1 MLLKS
6 RHRGKLGKKQEA
18 AKVTAMN
25 RSTIVFLIWGLG
37 GIFSASQASA
47 EGEQWLRYNYG
58 PDTRQ
63 AGASMHSLKATKDRP
78 AGVALPDFN
87 DSQPMFAVWESPMA
101 KGGKVHIAMDRS
113 VKEKGF
119 NLLYI
124 DSDCD
129 GSLKDETAVKTNS
142 KDEYYNTFGPV
153 KVLLEGDDGPAAYHL
168 NFMLYLND
176 AAMPRLYAMSGCW
189 YEGMITVGGEKRRC
203 VLNDAGADGAFNNTS
218 KNYYEADRIVIGGG
232 SNEVT
237 ALAGK
242 FLQVSGKLYRLEVA
256 RDGAYIKTGPADDAV
271 LGVIKMPSEISELT
285 ATGENGFLK
294 VLPKNGTGS
303 IPEGKYRI
311 HQWVIERNDGKG
323 SNWKLEGEDF
333 GESGDFE
340 VKKGGTAYLAVG
352 EPLTSKT
359 GVQVKRGKYS
369 FEHSLTGRLGE
380 RATLVR
386 NNERAPAPKLHVV
399 SKDGTFNRSYNFEFG

>member
-1 MLLKS
+1 
-6 RHRGKLGKKQEA
+6 
-18 AKVTAMN
+18 MN
-25 RSTIVFLIWGLG
+25 RSTIAFLIWGLG
-37 GIFSASQASA
+37 GILFASQAYA

-63 AGASMHSLKATKDRP
+63 AGASLHPLKATKDRP
-78 AGVALPDFN
+78 AGVALPEFN

-101 KGGKVHIAMDRS
+101 KGGKVHIALDRS
-113 VKEKGF
+113 GKEKSF

-129 GSLKDETAVKTNS
+129 GSLKDETAVKANS
-142 KDEYYNTFGPV
+142 TDEYYNTFGPV
-153 KVLLEGDDGPAAYHL
+153 KVLLEGDDGPTAYHL
-168 NFMLYLND
+168 NFMLYKYD
-176 AAMPRLYAMSGCW
+176 ATMPRLYVMSGCW
-189 YEGMITVGGEKRRC
+189 YEGMITVGGEKKRC

-218 KNYYEADRIVIGGG
+218 KNYYEADRIVIGEGA
-232 SNEVT
+232 NEET
-237 ALAGK
+237 ALVGK

-256 RDGAYIKTGPADDAV
+256 RDGAYIKTGSADDAV
-271 LGVIKMPSEISELT
+271 LGVIKMPPEINELT
-285 ATGENGFLK
+285 AAGENGLLK

-323 SNWKLEGEDF
+323 NNWKLEGEDF
-333 GESGDFE
+333 RESGDFE

-352 EPLTSKT
+352 EPITSKMD
-359 GVQVKRGKYS
+359 VQVKRGKHAFS
-369 FEHSLTGRLGE
+369 HSLTGRLGE

-386 NNERAPAPKLHVV
+386 NNERAPAPKLRVV
-399 SKDGTFNRSYNFEFG
+399 SEDRKFDRSYNFEYG